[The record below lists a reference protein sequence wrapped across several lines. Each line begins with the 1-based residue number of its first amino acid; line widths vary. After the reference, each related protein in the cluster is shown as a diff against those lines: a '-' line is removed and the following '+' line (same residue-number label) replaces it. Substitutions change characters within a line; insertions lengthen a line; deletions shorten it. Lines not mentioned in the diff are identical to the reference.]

1 MNNNDIIA
9 QNIKKQI
16 ALNSGQLKLT
26 STNGSYGFVD
36 ATTNSILGPSANASN
51 YALSNVPSTYKSN
64 LRAEVYNYAKAVFG
78 GQNIPAEL
86 VESLASLAT
95 YYVSQT
101 GVSVQTLFKGGQ
113 LESEFLATI
122 NTFLNPSLQFGYQTL
137 STNQPWVNN
146 PTLHGNIAAA
156 LQPSLR

>member
-1 MNNNDIIA
+1 MSNSDIIA
-9 QNIKKQI
+9 HNIRKQI
-16 ALNSGQLKLT
+16 ALNAGQLQLS
-26 STNGSYGFVD
+26 STGGSYGFV
-36 ATTNSILGPSANASN
+36 NSDNQTLSPSANAGN
-51 YALSNVPSTYKSN
+51 YVLSNIPATYQSN
-64 LRAEVYNYAKAVFG
+64 LRSDVYNYAKGIFS
-78 GQNIPAEL
+78 GQNVPKEL

-113 LESEFLATI
+113 LQPDFLATV
-122 NTFLNPSLQFGYQTL
+122 NGFLNSSLQFGYQTL
-137 STNQPWVNN
+137 STSQPWVNN